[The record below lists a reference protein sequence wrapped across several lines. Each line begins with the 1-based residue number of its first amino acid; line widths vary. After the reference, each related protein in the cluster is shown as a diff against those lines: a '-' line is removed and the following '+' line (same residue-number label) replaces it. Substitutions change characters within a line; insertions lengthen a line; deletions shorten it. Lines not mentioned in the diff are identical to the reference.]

1 MNKDDPRYAEN
12 FVALVRAAE
21 EDEFRDVPDE
31 RLRAAVQAA
40 LAAHPEDAWTDGTF
54 TQVGAAFFAA
64 VHRNAFVSTAP
75 PPRIT
80 WRAAGERRPV

>member
-1 MNKDDPRYAEN
+1 MNKDDPRYVEK

-31 RLRAAVQAA
+31 RLRAAVEAA
-40 LAAHPEDAWTDGTF
+40 LAEHPEDAWTDGTF

-64 VHRNAFVSTAP
+64 VRRNAFVSTAP
-75 PPRIT
+75 PPRIS
-80 WRAAGERRPV
+80 